1 MAKLSAIYK
10 NKKRMKLIERA
21 KKARDALRNRIKK
34 HPEQRDEAVIK
45 MQKRQRDE
53 SPIRL
58 RNRCRMCGR
67 PNGTLRKFGLCRI
80 HLREAAMRGDVP
92 GLKKASW

>member
-1 MAKLSAIYK
+1 MAKTSAVMR
-10 NKKRMKLIERA
+10 NKKRMKLSERL
-21 KKARDALRNRIKK
+21 KKTRLALKKLIKSGD
-34 HPEQRDEAVIK
+34 QEAELK
-45 MQKRQRDE
+45 LQKRRRDE
-53 SPIRL
+53 SPCRIRS
-58 RNRCRMCGR
+58 RCRVCGR

>member
-1 MAKLSAIYK
+1 MAKQSSIMR
-10 NKKRMKLIERA
+10 NRKRMKLSQRA
-21 KKARDALRNRIKK
+21 RMIRLKLKQLIKK
-34 HPEQRDEAVIK
+34 DEDL
-45 MQKRQRDE
+45 RDE
-53 SPIRL
+53 SMEKLQKRSRDENPNRT
-58 RNRCRMCGR
+58 RNRCRACGR